1 MKIEQAGLADI
12 TELAVLFDAYR
23 VFYKQES
30 DIAGAERFLS
40 EKISNLQSVIYIAK
54 DAGKAVGFTQL
65 YPIYSS
71 VSMKNAWLLNDLF
84 VDEQERG
91 KGIAD
96 LLLKQAALLGA
107 ETDCGW
113 LLLKTA
119 TDNFRA
125 QHVYERNGWKKDE
138 VFYSY
143 YFRY

>member
-1 MKIEQAGLADI
+1 MKIEQAMLSDI
-12 TELAVLFDAYR
+12 AELAVLFDAYR

-30 DIAGAERFLS
+30 DIAGAERFLT
-40 EKISNLQSVIYIAK
+40 ERISNGQSVIYIAR

-96 LLLKQAALLGA
+96 L
-107 ETDCGW
+107 
-113 LLLKTA
+113 
-119 TDNFRA
+119 
-125 QHVYERNGWKKDE
+125 
-138 VFYSY
+138 
-143 YFRY
+143 